1 MTANILKADFD
12 WDGQDVYIVG
22 SGANAAPYMLIE
34 PMQPYPDNL
43 PLHATTIV
51 CNKGILYRGQ
61 VTFWLC
67 ATPALPQCE
76 WFRRFMANNSARVKA
91 LQVPVIA
98 RSGTLLEAYP
108 DIPYYFND
116 GPSLWSDANRDAATN
131 SIRSVTKYFGC
142 TKGLLRGGASAVARG
157 VQLAWFKKAKRC
169 ILIGAEMK
177 GRVAFDGT
185 INETKQNTMDDK
197 EHWFELPFFNELIG
211 WVKERDM
218 GVVSL
223 TETALDVEVI

>member
-1 MTANILKADFD
+1 MPANILKTDFD

-22 SGANAAPYMLIE
+22 SGANAEGACERVP
-34 PMQPYPDNL
+34 PDTDNI
-43 PLHATTIV
+43 IV
-51 CNKGILYRGQ
+51 VNKAIILAFYGS
-61 VTFWLC
+61 VAMYWLC
-67 ATPALPQCE
+67 ATPALSQLE
-76 WFRRFMANNSARVKA
+76 WFREVMSSYADSPAQPPRPFI
-91 LQVPVIA
+91 IA
-98 RSGTLLEAYP
+98 RYGTLLEAYP

-169 ILIGAEMK
+169 ILIGADMK
-177 GRVAFDGT
+177 GRVYFDGT
-185 INETKQNTMDDK
+185 VNETKRNTMDNK
-197 EHWFELPFFNELIG
+197 GYWFELPFFNELIK

-218 GVVSL
+218 DVVSL